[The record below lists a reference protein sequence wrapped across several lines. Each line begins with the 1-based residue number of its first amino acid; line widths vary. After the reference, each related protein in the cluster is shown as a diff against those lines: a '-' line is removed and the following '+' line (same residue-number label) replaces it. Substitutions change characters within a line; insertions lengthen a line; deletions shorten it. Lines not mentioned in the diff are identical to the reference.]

1 MIGILSQ
8 AGIYS
13 IFVSIL
19 INIMISITGVLPSAF
34 ITFANLSYFGLYGG
48 FIVSI
53 IGEAVG
59 AIITF
64 ILYKK
69 GLKKWRIKETQQGL
83 IRKIK
88 KLEGKNTFWMILIL
102 RIMPFIPSGVVT
114 IGAAFSKVSLS
125 LFAVASTIAPS
136 VRIDVVSSLRG
147 IVK

>member
-1 MIGILSQ
+1 MSSL
-8 AGIYS
+8 
-13 IFVSIL
+13 
-19 INIMISITGVLPSAF
+19 VL
-34 ITFANLSYFGLYGG
+34 TFQ
-48 FIVSI
+48 SI

-125 LFAVASTIAPS
+125 LFAVASTIGKIPS
-136 VRIDVVSSLRG
+136 LLIEAATIYGFMQVDFKIQII
-147 IVK
+147 IVIILLCFLIWKMKFR

>member
-1 MIGILSQ
+1 ML
-8 AGIYS
+8 
-13 IFVSIL
+13 
-19 INIMISITGVLPSAF
+19 
-34 ITFANLSYFGLYGG
+34 TFQ
-48 FIVSI
+48 SI

-125 LFAVASTIAPS
+125 LFAVASTIGKIPS
-136 VRIDVVSSLRG
+136 LLIEAATIYGFMQVDFKIQII
-147 IVK
+147 IVIILLCFLIWKMKFR